1 MAALPSQL
9 SLLNRSS
16 EYFLG
21 VMPLS
26 WVVIAARNLRV
37 RHVTFQEF
45 ACIRTKN
52 LIQSQ
57 ACHSL
62 CYVCGDVY
70 VYGAPAT
77 TIQGRRKVFK
87 YGGSISHTMYFE
99 LGGVC
104 SKIQQTKMLV
114 TCQRFD
120 DLLLFGLIS
129 LIRKHIIQV
138 GSKSQLLTCTV
149 L

>member
-1 MAALPSQL
+1 
-9 SLLNRSS
+9 
-16 EYFLG
+16 
-21 VMPLS
+21 MPLS

-120 DLLLFGLIS
+120 DLFLFGLVWQYS
-129 LIRKHIIQV
+129 SIQKNMIKV
-138 GSKSQLLTCTV
+138 GLKSWILTCGCHINLSLPFYTDPASRES
-149 L
+149 

>member
-1 MAALPSQL
+1 
-9 SLLNRSS
+9 
-16 EYFLG
+16 
-21 VMPLS
+21 MPLS

-77 TIQGRRKVFK
+77 TIQGRRKVCK
-87 YGGSISHTMYFE
+87 HGGPISHTIYFE
-99 LGGVC
+99 LGGFC
-104 SKIQQTKMLV
+104 LHSGQNL
-114 TCQRFD
+114 
-120 DLLLFGLIS
+120 G
-129 LIRKHIIQV
+129 
-138 GSKSQLLTCTV
+138 G
-149 L
+149 

>member
-1 MAALPSQL
+1 
-9 SLLNRSS
+9 
-16 EYFLG
+16 
-21 VMPLS
+21 MPLS

-70 VYGAPAT
+70 VYGAPAI
-77 TIQGRRKVFK
+77 TIKGRRKVCK
-87 YGGSISHTMYFE
+87 YGGPISRTMYFE
-99 LGGVC
+99 LIGFCLHSGQDMGAECPLPPGKSGSDGSVIVPP
-104 SKIQQTKMLV
+104 SSL
-114 TCQRFD
+114 RR
-120 DLLLFGLIS
+120 LIAAATAGQS
-129 LIRKHIIQV
+129 
-138 GSKSQLLTCTV
+138 
-149 L
+149 

>member
-1 MAALPSQL
+1 
-9 SLLNRSS
+9 
-16 EYFLG
+16 
-21 VMPLS
+21 MPLS

-77 TIQGRRKVFK
+77 TIQDRRKVCK
-87 YGGSISHTMYFE
+87 YGGPISHTMYFE
-99 LGGVC
+99 LGGFYLHSGKNLGGRMPPPPWQIWFRRLCHRTTIVAA
-104 SKIQQTKMLV
+104 KAHGGGD
-114 TCQRFD
+114 RRAE
-120 DLLLFGLIS
+120 LI
-129 LIRKHIIQV
+129 IRKDR
-138 GSKSQLLTCTV
+138 GWLWE
-149 L
+149 

>member
-1 MAALPSQL
+1 
-9 SLLNRSS
+9 
-16 EYFLG
+16 
-21 VMPLS
+21 MPLS

-77 TIQGRRKVFK
+77 TIQGQRKVCK
-87 YGGSISHTMYFE
+87 HGGPISHTIYFE
-99 LGGVC
+99 LGGFYLHSGQNLGEGPNAPSPLANLVPTALP
-104 SKIQQTKMLV
+104 SYHHSRHEGSWRRRPPGRIDHKKGQGMVMGITK
-114 TCQRFD
+114 
-120 DLLLFGLIS
+120 
-129 LIRKHIIQV
+129 K
-138 GSKSQLLTCTV
+138 LT
-149 L
+149 